1 MTTTKEERLSA
12 LVDDEAEAFESRRLL
27 DELAKNPE
35 DLARW
40 GRYHLIGDVM
50 RGNLDRTAP
59 PDFSARIMAA
69 VAEEPQP
76 AAHVS
81 RTLQGRLLKPVAG
94 MGMAAAV
101 AVAVLVGLQ
110 NFTGDP
116 ADPAMEPVLAG
127 SEPTIRAA
135 QWDAGQRNALQSM
148 LDPDLRAAQ
157 VQHSPLEYGG
167 QQILRIDMGD
177 ARFSSYLIN
186 HAESAVGR
194 GPVPPYARTVGHGF
208 MGD

>member
-1 MTTTKEERLSA
+1 M
-12 LVDDEAEAFESRRLL
+12 DDEAEAFETRRLL

-35 DLARW
+35 DLVRW

-59 PDFSARIMAA
+59 SDFSTRVMAA

-76 AAHVS
+76 STRVYQAW
-81 RTLQGRLLKPVAG
+81 QGRLLKPAAG

-116 ADPAMEPVLAG
+116 SDPRTEPAMAGTEPV
-127 SEPTIRAA
+127 IRAA
-135 QWDAGQRNALQSM
+135 QWDPGQRNALQSM
-148 LDPDLRAAQ
+148 LEPDGRTAQ
-157 VQHSPLEYGG
+157 IQHSPLEHGS
-167 QQILRIDMGD
+167 QQFLRIDMGD

-186 HAESAVGR
+186 HVESTVGR
-194 GPVPPYARTVGHGF
+194 GAMPPQVRTVGHGF